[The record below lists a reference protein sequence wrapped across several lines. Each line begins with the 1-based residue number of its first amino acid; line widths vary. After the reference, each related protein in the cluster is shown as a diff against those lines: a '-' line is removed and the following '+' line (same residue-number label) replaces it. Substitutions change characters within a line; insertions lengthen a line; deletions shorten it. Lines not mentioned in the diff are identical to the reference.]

1 MARGFR
7 KRVKIAKGVHLNF
20 SKSGVSVSAGVKG
33 LSVNTG
39 KKGTYLNT
47 GIPGTGLYS
56 RTKLAGGSTKSQR
69 SSVATRASAPSGTLT
84 DITFRVE
91 DDGEIHLYLPSGAE
105 IVDPE
110 QLKQIKRQKE
120 YKALLPQLKELQAAK
135 GEALLVDSEKATSNF
150 TELYKQSPIV
160 KSQEDAASQTKMM
173 LERLAPERYVR
184 REWNIP
190 RPTQEQIKQQLEAD
204 ALERFPGFFKKKQRL
219 SYVESNTQSALE
231 EAIANWEQQHQAFE
245 EQESRIEQ
253 EENTLFDELYEEEKE
268 GLERSLS
275 NDEEIIIE
283 SVERWLCSLQLPLE
297 MDAGIEIDKGVLYID
312 LDLPEVEDLPTE
324 YVQILKS
331 GKASTKNKTQK
342 QIKQEYVQ
350 CVFGLAEFLAAS
362 IFNLNCTLRYIAV
375 SGYTQRRD
383 KNGDINDDYIYSVI
397 FSRDPF
403 VNKEISDPIGV
414 FSLFPNRMKLST
426 ANTFS
431 RINPFTEEE
440 VMELLEA

>member
-1 MARGFR
+1 MTRGFR
-7 KRVKIAKGVHLNF
+7 KRVKIAKGVHLNL
-20 SKSGVSVSAGVKG
+20 SKSGVGISAGVKG
-33 LSVNTG
+33 LSVSTG
-39 KKGTYLNT
+39 KRGTYLNT
-47 GIPGTGLYS
+47 SIPGTGLYS
-56 RTKLAGGSTKSQR
+56 RTKLSGSSSKSQKN
-69 SSVATRASAPSGTLT
+69 SAISQASNPSGILT

-135 GEALLVDSEKATSNF
+135 GEALLADSEKATSNF

-160 KSQEDAASQTKMM
+160 KSQEEAKSQTTLM
-173 LERLAPERYVR
+173 LERLAPERYIK

-190 RPTQEQIKQQLEAD
+190 LPTQEQIRQQLEAD
-204 ALERFPGFFKKKQRL
+204 ALEKFPGFFKKKQRL
-219 SYVESNTQSALE
+219 SYVESNTQTALE
-231 EAIANWEQQHQAFE
+231 EAIANWEQQHQTFD

-253 EENTLFDELYEEEKE
+253 EENALFDEIYEEEKE
-268 GLERSLS
+268 MLERSLS
-275 NDEEIIIE
+275 DNEEVIIE

-297 MDAGIEIDKGVLYID
+297 MDAGIEIDRGVLYID

-362 IFNLNCTLRYIAV
+362 IFNLNCTLRHIAI

-397 FSRDPF
+397 FSRGPF
-403 VNKEISDPIGV
+403 ENKEISDPIGV
-414 FSLFPNRMKLST
+414 FMLFPNRMKLS
-426 ANTFS
+426 ASNTFS
-431 RINPFTEEE
+431 KINPFTENE
-440 VMELLEA
+440 VIEILTS